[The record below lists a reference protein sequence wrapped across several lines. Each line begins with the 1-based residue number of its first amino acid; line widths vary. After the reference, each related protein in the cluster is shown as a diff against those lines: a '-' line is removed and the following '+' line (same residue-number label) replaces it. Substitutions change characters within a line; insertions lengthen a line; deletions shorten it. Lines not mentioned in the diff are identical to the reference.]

1 MRTLYNLNQIYFV
14 DDDYKDQR
22 WILLFIWF
30 IFKIKTLA
38 EFLKMSMEVLQIKRI
53 QLISIITDVGA
64 WQMKKAMLMKMKGSP
79 EI

>member
-14 DDDYKDQR
+14 DDNYKDQR

-38 EFLKMSMEVLQIKRI
+38 EFLKMSMEGAANQEN
-53 QLISIITDVGA
+53 SINFDNN
-64 WQMKKAMLMKMKGSP
+64 
-79 EI
+79 